1 MISPCPGSWWN
12 WRSISSEAAA
22 ASVPGAFSRLWAVAV
37 DLPEEALAAVDAQ
50 AGKSGIRRRVVGES
64 GSLTGQHVACAGDA
78 AGEYD
83 ENPPV
88 RVERLGAGGEVGD
101 QLPFVGQPGLSG
113 RLVVSWRDRV
123 GAKLY
128 FPAVL
133 AEDRGHPIGEDLGGL
148 AARQIEAV
156 GDRRGSRPGV
166 TCGDRP
172 RTDHKDSDRQ
182 RRHPERVMRSA
193 AIERPQS
200 VHEILPASWRGR
212 HSGAFVASSMVRR
225 NCARLTTVVNWT
237 VAQAEPL
244 RTAASSART
253 RRRRSG
259 PSVYVRPD
267 GGSIRAAI
275 ARARSAAYGV
285 TAPFCGTTT
294 APTRL
299 NTNDHGLER
308 SGRGSSRKSSTL
320 WGRGRT
326 PPAEGPRFS

>member
-12 WRSISSEAAA
+12 WRSISSKAAA
-22 ASVPGAFSRLWAVAV
+22 APGPGAFSRPWPPEPRAKVPGSPAAEGGG
-37 DLPEEALAAVDAQ
+37 LPPPTV
-50 AGKSGIRRRVVGES
+50 S

-156 GDRRGSRPGV
+156 GDRRGSRPRV

-182 RRHPERVMRSA
+182 RRHPERGMRAA
-193 AIERPQS
+193 AIQRTQPA
-200 VHEILPASWRGR
+200 HEILPAFVARP
-212 HSGAFVASSMVRR
+212 HSRAFVA
-225 NCARLTTVVNWT
+225 
-237 VAQAEPL
+237 
-244 RTAASSART
+244 
-253 RRRRSG
+253 
-259 PSVYVRPD
+259 RPTD
-267 GGSIRAAI
+267 
-275 ARARSAAYGV
+275 
-285 TAPFCGTTT
+285 P
-294 APTRL
+294 
-299 NTNDHGLER
+299 
-308 SGRGSSRKSSTL
+308 
-320 WGRGRT
+320 
-326 PPAEGPRFS
+326 